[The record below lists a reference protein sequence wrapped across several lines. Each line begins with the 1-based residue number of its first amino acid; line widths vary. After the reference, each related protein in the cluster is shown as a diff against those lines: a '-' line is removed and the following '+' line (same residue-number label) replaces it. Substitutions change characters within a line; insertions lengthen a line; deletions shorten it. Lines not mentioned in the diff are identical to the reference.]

1 MDNDGI
7 LSRQELNVG
16 FRKIFGVV
24 VESEVDEIIA
34 LADLNGNGELDFS
47 EWLIATQKRQEFLS
61 SQKLY

>member
-7 LSRQELNVG
+7 LSRQELIVG